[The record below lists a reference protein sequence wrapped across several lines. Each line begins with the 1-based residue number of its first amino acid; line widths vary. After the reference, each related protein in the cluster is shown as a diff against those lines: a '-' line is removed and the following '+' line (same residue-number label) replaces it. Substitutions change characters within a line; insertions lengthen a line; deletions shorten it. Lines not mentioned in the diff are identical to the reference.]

1 MRLLKT
7 LVLVLLNEVVQQ
19 SQSILSRHH
28 KTESHF
34 ENLNSLC
41 KSSVHLMESE
51 TARYWIYLPV
61 VYRSSPRRCSIK
73 KDVLKNFIKLTGKHL
88 CIGFFCAFCEIS
100 KNTFFTEHLWAT
112 DSACNMD
119 PAKHFWWKL
128 LRCSVCLKLFSLKVS
143 SKMFG

>member
-1 MRLLKT
+1 MVERQKKKLWNFFTFEEDPNNHKLPRGRHMRLLKT

-51 TARYWIYLPV
+51 TARY
-61 VYRSSPRRCSIK
+61 
-73 KDVLKNFIKLTGKHL
+73 
-88 CIGFFCAFCEIS
+88 
-100 KNTFFTEHLWAT
+100 
-112 DSACNMD
+112 
-119 PAKHFWWKL
+119 
-128 LRCSVCLKLFSLKVS
+128 
-143 SKMFG
+143 

>member
-1 MRLLKT
+1 MWNFFIFEEDPNNHKLPRGRHMRLLKT

-19 SQSILSRHH
+19 SQSLLSQHH
-28 KTESHF
+28 KKESHF

-73 KDVLKNFIKLTGKHL
+73 KDVLKNFIKFTGKHL
-88 CIGFFCAFCEIS
+88 CIGVFLCILRNFE
-100 KNTFFTEHLWAT
+100 EHLFYRT
-112 DSACNMD
+112 PLVDC
-119 PAKHFWWKL
+119 F
-128 LRCSVCLKLFSLKVS
+128 CV
-143 SKMFG
+143 